1 MTHPNTVV
9 HPEHGQR
16 PPSRYVP
23 RPNTHTP
30 LPSNVSK
37 AGAIAII
44 ARALSA
50 LALPSAVIAAWRLI
64 ADQTE
69 ATAWHSC
76 ADTPINYR
84 KAKDLARDLSVSD
97 RHWRRIEV
105 QLEEAGVLYRAT
117 TENGFR
123 GKAARGALTFGLS
136 LEPALAHFE
145 QLCALAKRPER
156 VERERKLC
164 LGQIRALRKRLASLA
179 SFDPLSPE
187 HQALWDAVEDRHRPA
202 RPGFAE
208 HGVLVS
214 YLEEL
219 TGLEDI
225 LRARRSLSLGGSTA
239 SDVSTASTPQQN
251 TAAQALPCPNVSAHA
266 CASEAAQIP
275 QSAHPD
281 KAPTSTKM
289 SDAADSDVR
298 CQYNLKYNT
307 KRLNAHSV
315 NDCFEEA
322 PELALQKHRTSLPA
336 DALRPTDSE
345 IPREAVGGSSTGNPV
360 VQPLRSASCPPQA
373 RGWTSSPPI
382 FPRAPSSQAS
392 PLPSGHRLNLTLIT
406 RIFDHP
412 ALLQDIRAAK
422 AASPCAK
429 LDPQHIWDRFRR
441 YNLKRDKQIL
451 PLGALRAFIKGWI
464 PDGQISYLEQHAA
477 PQSMP
482 ATLSEQSP
490 TKPKPTREETI
501 AFYKSVLESGKYVPP
516 NMVPKWVMHEL
527 A

>member
-76 ADTPINYR
+76 ADTPMNYR
-84 KAKDLARDLSVSD
+84 KAKDLARDLGVSD

-187 HQALWDAVEDRHRPA
+187 HQALWDAVENRHRPA

-251 TAAQALPCPNVSAHA
+251 TATHALPCPNVSAHA

-298 CQYNLKYNT
+298 CQYNLKYNI
-307 KRLNAHSV
+307 KRLNARSV
-315 NDCFEEA
+315 KGSSKRAPAALGCAAHTPAFEDT
-322 PELALQKHRTSLPA
+322 RTCVDP
-336 DALRPTDSE
+336 RPTT
-345 IPREAVGGSSTGNPV
+345 TGNPV
-360 VQPLRSASCPPQA
+360 DHSAGAAGGAQTSPPRVAAKAPCPPA
-373 RGWTSSPPI
+373 V
-382 FPRAPSSQAS
+382 
-392 PLPSGHRLNLTLIT
+392 PLASGHRLYLAQIT

-412 ALLQDIRAAK
+412 ALLQDIKAAK
-422 AASPCAK
+422 AASPCDK

-477 PQSMP
+477 RQSRP

-527 A
+527 RSSGV